1 MNLQKTFNE
10 LESEIGKENF
20 EIFYYKSKTDK
31 TTEYSCILLRHHDS
45 GKEYDCG
52 IFDSQLENAV
62 HGLKMLKKDL
72 SK

>member
-1 MNLQKTFNE
+1 MDLQKTFTE
-10 LESEIGKENF
+10 LESEIGRENF
-20 EIFYYKSKTDK
+20 EIFNYKSKTDK
-31 TTEYSCILLRHHDS
+31 IDEYSCILLRHHDS
-45 GKEYDCG
+45 GKEYDCN

>member
-1 MNLQKTFNE
+1 MDLQKTFNE

-20 EIFYYKSKTDK
+20 EILYYKSKKDSI
-31 TTEYSCILLRHHDS
+31 TEYSCILLKHHNS
-45 GKEYDCG
+45 GKEYDCN